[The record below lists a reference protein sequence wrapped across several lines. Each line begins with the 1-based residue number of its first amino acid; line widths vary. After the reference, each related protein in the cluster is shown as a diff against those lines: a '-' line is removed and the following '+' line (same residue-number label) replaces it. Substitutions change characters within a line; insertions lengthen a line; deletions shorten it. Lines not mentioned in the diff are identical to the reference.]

1 MLQLLIVPMTLPDF
15 LTQEPQGYIHFTGHR
30 IGLHHLLRL
39 YNDGYSPEMLLDY
52 FPTLSL
58 PVIHKAIAFYL
69 ENQEEVDRYTA
80 AQQELFGQQVADAPR
95 GPGIDEL
102 RRRMQIMRRAQ
113 AQ

>member
-1 MLQLLIVPMTLPDF
+1 MTLPDF

-30 IGLHHLLRL
+30 VGLHHLVRL

-58 PVIHKAIAFYL
+58 PLIHRTIAFYL
-69 ENQEEVDRYTA
+69 ENQQEVDGYTS
-80 AQQELFGQQVADAPR
+80 AQQRLFEQQVADAPR
-95 GPGIDEL
+95 GPDRDEL
-102 RRRMQIMRRAQ
+102 RRRMQAIRRAK